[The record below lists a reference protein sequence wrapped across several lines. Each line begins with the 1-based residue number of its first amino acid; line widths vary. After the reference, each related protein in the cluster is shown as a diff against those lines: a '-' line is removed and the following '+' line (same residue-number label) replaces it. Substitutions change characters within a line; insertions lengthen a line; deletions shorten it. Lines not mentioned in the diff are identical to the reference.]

1 MRSGIGRRRR
11 LLSFSPPVSQ
21 SENKRLTNLAFQGF
35 FPLSHRCSIP
45 DDHSKGMNAQMV
57 DRLTGLEWG
66 QLIFTVTIGPNKA
79 MLSFLKTWT
88 LYLLGATRVPFSR
101 VSCQ

>member
-1 MRSGIGRRRR
+1 
-11 LLSFSPPVSQ
+11 
-21 SENKRLTNLAFQGF
+21 
-35 FPLSHRCSIP
+35 
-45 DDHSKGMNAQMV
+45 MV

-101 VSCQ
+101 VLSILSSSTSSIVSVVDQNVGLVSNIHSWMI